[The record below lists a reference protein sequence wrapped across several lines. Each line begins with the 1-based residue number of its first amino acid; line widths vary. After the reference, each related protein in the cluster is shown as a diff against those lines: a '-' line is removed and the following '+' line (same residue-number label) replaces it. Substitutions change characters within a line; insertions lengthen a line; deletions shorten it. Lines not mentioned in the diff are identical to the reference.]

1 MLFLYQK
8 NTLKI
13 YIFFFTFLVMGCA
26 AIGSIAVP
34 LESIDEPKGKYG
46 IGTTVHFWTDY
57 SRSEVYTTSPSDFRS
72 LLVQVWYPAEIKPNY
87 QKITHLVYPN
97 KSVTSISKTAGIPS
111 NFGKHG
117 TQLMSNAVQG
127 ANPLS
132 GKKFPLILFSHGNGG
147 LATQNLS
154 QVEELVSNGYIVVA
168 CNHTYNASITFNKD
182 GDPFLFKRNV
192 TWDEQASYHRKYYTN
207 QLIKY
212 RYQDIAFILDELT
225 KEKSQKGMIN
235 PYRDL
240 IDFNAIGIMGH
251 SMGGGTSYY
260 ALLNNKRIKAALA
273 LDGWFFALSEED
285 VKINTKKPFMHIG
298 QEEFFNTNVAGD
310 MNKSEDGQENLKIY
324 NLILENNKPSYAVYI
339 KNSLHYTFTDLKQVY
354 VSESPL
360 AIPLSFLGKADK
372 TVVKNTINE
381 SMISFFDSTLK
392 NQEFQKNIYNKYN
405 KEVIFINNE
414 NR

>member
-13 YIFFFTFLVMGCA
+13 YIFFYTFLVMGCA

-34 LESIDEPKGKYG
+34 LESIDKPKGEYG
-46 IGTTVHFWTDY
+46 VGTTVHFWTDY
-57 SRSEVYTTSPSDFRS
+57 TRSEVYTTSPSDFRS

-87 QKITHLVYPN
+87 QKTTHLVYPK
-97 KSVTSISKTAGIPS
+97 KSVSSISKTAGIPS
-111 NFGKHG
+111 GFGKHG

-132 GKKFPLILFSHGNGG
+132 GRKFPLILFSHGNGG

-182 GDPFLFKRNV
+182 GDSILFRRNV
-192 TWDEQASYHRKYYTN
+192 TWDEQASYHRKYYTRE
-207 QLIKY
+207 LIKY
-212 RYQDIAFILDELT
+212 RYQDLAFILDELT
-225 KEKSQKGMIN
+225 KEKSQKGIAN

-240 IDFNAIGIMGH
+240 IDFNAVGVMGH

-260 ALLNNKRIKAALA
+260 ALLNDGRIKAALA
-273 LDGWFFALSEED
+273 LDGWFFALNEED
-285 VKINTKKPFMHIG
+285 AKINTKKPFMHIG
-298 QEEFFNTNVAGD
+298 QEEFFNTSVVGD
-310 MNKSEDGQENLKIY
+310 MNKSEDGKENLKIY
-324 NLILENNKPSYAVYI
+324 NLILENNKPSYATYI

-354 VSESPL
+354 VAESPL
-360 AIPLSFLGKADK
+360 AIPLSFLGKVDK
-372 TVVKNTINE
+372 SIVKNTINE
-381 SMISFFDSTLK
+381 SMINFFDSSLK

-405 KEVIFINNE
+405 NEVIFIDNE